1 MSEQNLTTA
10 RPILFRVAVAA
21 VVGIVLAVA
30 IGVGAIRMLTNVDPW
45 PVLSAVN
52 VPLLAL
58 AVASFILG
66 NLFVGHR
73 FLAMHPE
80 RTDASDRP
88 WEVGSGDN
96 FTPRAP

>member
-58 AVASFILG
+58 AVASYKSVYISCDI
-66 NLFVGHR
+66 V
-73 FLAMHPE
+73 
-80 RTDASDRP
+80 
-88 WEVGSGDN
+88 
-96 FTPRAP
+96 